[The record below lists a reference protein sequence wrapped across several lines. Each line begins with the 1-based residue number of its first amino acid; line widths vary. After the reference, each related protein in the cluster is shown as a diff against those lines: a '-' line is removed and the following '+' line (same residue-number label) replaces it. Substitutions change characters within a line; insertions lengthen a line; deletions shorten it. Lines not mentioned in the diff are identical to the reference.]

1 MRNLILVLAFIAT
14 PAFASGYSAA
24 DAAHVTDSKDPD
36 VLNYVVC
43 LANAS
48 DATGRPP
55 YEALKDA
62 EVSCQKLAARIV
74 AKSDEPTAGD
84 IVDSIAECGFRP
96 DGDPNDDMGCE

>member
-1 MRNLILVLAFIAT
+1 MRKLIFVLALAAS
-14 PAFASGYSAA
+14 PALAGSYSAA

-62 EVSCQKLAARIV
+62 EVSCQKLATRIV
-74 AKSDEPTAGD
+74 AKGDEPTAGD

-96 DGDPNDDMGCE
+96 DGDPNDDMGCD